1 MPKMK
6 NLFGKKDKKN
16 TEKTKSTVVPE
27 ENQQYVDREPKE
39 ENPQKYIHTDTAGG
53 RNKEMVLHYLGI
65 NDDGEEKQL
74 SQMVLPEEISDV
86 EFSIATPYGLDKDE
100 VEHFCNTMEANVA
113 KYRELIA
120 SQKEDKEKLIKEVLR
135 VDRQVQ
141 DIKQETLMAGSFGED
156 DNRVNQLNEKV
167 LSLKEELAKEKQRS
181 LDNSQSKEQDNII
194 NDLRAK
200 VKSYEESQGNSSKQ
214 VEELQHQLQL
224 KDEELSSQKTEYEQ
238 RITKLTSN
246 VNDDNTLQQEND
258 NLSQK
263 VKVLTGDVAEL
274 TTKLHD
280 TSNVDKL
287 TKELNEIKSEN
298 NELHAQ
304 INKLTNERN
313 DAVKISTAANSDGQA
328 QLDEMTSRYKSAQQ
342 KIKKLEEELKSRPK
356 ESKTEEEL
364 RLENLKLKEN
374 QGKKELSS
382 KNSDYEDEVMKR
394 LGKKQPIAKKQRQLS
409 KDDIKRMKESESS
422 LSLDL
427 SKPKKEQ
434 KPKTK
439 EKPKKSSSDDSFNSM
454 FDDMSNNY

>member
-27 ENQQYVDREPKE
+27 DTQQYIDREPKE

-120 SQKEDKEKLIKEVLR
+120 LQKEDKEKLIKEVLR
-135 VDRQVQ
+135 VDKQVQ

-181 LDNSQSKEQDNII
+181 LDNSQSKEQDTII

-200 VKSYEESQGNSSKQ
+200 VKSYEESQSDSSKQ
-214 VEELQHQLQL
+214 VEELQRQLQL

-246 VNDDNTLQQEND
+246 VDDDNTLQQ
-258 NLSQK
+258 
-263 VKVLTGDVAEL
+263 
-274 TTKLHD
+274 
-280 TSNVDKL
+280 
-287 TKELNEIKSEN
+287 
-298 NELHAQ
+298 
-304 INKLTNERN
+304 
-313 DAVKISTAANSDGQA
+313 
-328 QLDEMTSRYKSAQQ
+328 
-342 KIKKLEEELKSRPK
+342 
-356 ESKTEEEL
+356 
-364 RLENLKLKEN
+364 
-374 QGKKELSS
+374 
-382 KNSDYEDEVMKR
+382 
-394 LGKKQPIAKKQRQLS
+394 
-409 KDDIKRMKESESS
+409 
-422 LSLDL
+422 
-427 SKPKKEQ
+427 
-434 KPKTK
+434 
-439 EKPKKSSSDDSFNSM
+439 
-454 FDDMSNNY
+454 